1 VTVPEETVWL
11 AEVELVKVA
20 NVPRP
25 AMLAAAPSTATD
37 ASNFRVGDQP
47 PFRRPRAVVPLISMN
62 LLCRCLGRLAELI
75 AHRRPHRSAQEEEKT
90 TPEA

>member
-1 VTVPEETVWL
+1 MTVPEETVWL

-37 ASNFRVGDQP
+37 ASSLRVGDQLP
-47 PFRRPRAVVPLISMN
+47 SRRTRAVVPAHCKSPVFDAWAV
-62 LLCRCLGRLAELI
+62 LL
-75 AHRRPHRSAQEEEKT
+75 S
-90 TPEA
+90 